1 MKLNEVE
8 LKLKEDIEV
17 IFSGGYDDS
26 LSPEQV
32 EYCKVMSFLYN
43 HIRFESG
50 DIIFFY
56 DDINLKI
63 RDVDMD
69 DFSLYMGVNPK
80 DHIISLIKNTE
91 EFKSAYNR
99 FLRDRKIN
107 NILSGDE

>member
-1 MKLNEVE
+1 MNLNETE
-8 LKLKEDIEV
+8 QKLKDNIEV

-26 LSPEQV
+26 LSMEQV
-32 EYCKVMSFLYN
+32 EYCKMMSFLYN
-43 HIRFESG
+43 HIGFESG

-56 DDINLKI
+56 NDIELKI
-63 RDVDMD
+63 KYVDID
-69 DFSLYMGVNPK
+69 DFLHMGVNPK

-107 NILSGDE
+107 NILSQENE